1 MINTPKFWYKKDLIS
16 KFKTFL
22 LLPFSI
28 IWILLSLI
36 KKNFAKRYKSRLK
49 VICIGNLSIG
59 GTGKTSLAIEIN
71 DLLRNKFRTVFIKK
85 NYKNQ
90 IDEINL
96 LNNKGKIISSSN
108 REDALFTASKKK
120 YQVAILDDGL
130 QQKNINYD
138 LKIACFNS
146 KYAFGNG
153 YVLPAG
159 PLRENLNI
167 IKDYDLIFLNGEK
180 KNKKLLSK
188 LKSINKNLQIF
199 EGKYKPLNLKK
210 FDLRKKYLMFCGIG
224 NPHEFEQTLVKYK
237 FNISEKIIFP
247 DHHKFS
253 NIDLKELKSNASRD
267 NLTLVTTEK
276 DFFRLNKTQRKNIKF
291 LKIKLE
297 IKDKEKLKKI
307 LISKL

>member
-1 MINTPKFWYKKDLIS
+1 MKLIKPKFWETKNFISLILYPFSAITFLINSIKKFSI
-16 KFKTFL
+16 KKTFE
-22 LLPFSI
+22 
-28 IWILLSLI
+28 I
-36 KKNFAKRYKSRLK
+36 KT
-49 VICIGNLSIG
+49 ICIGNIFIG

-71 DLLRNKFRTVFIKK
+71 ELLRKKFRTVFIKK
-85 NYKNQ
+85 NYENQ
-90 IDEINL
+90 MDEMNL
-96 LNNKGKIISSSN
+96 LKNRGKIISSSK
-108 REDALFTASKKK
+108 RENALSAASKKK

-130 QQKNINYD
+130 QQKNINYN

-146 KYAFGNG
+146 KYALGNE
-153 YVLPAG
+153 YMLPAG
-159 PLRENLNI
+159 PLRENLNV
-167 IKDYDLIFLNGEK
+167 IKNYDLIFLSGEK

-210 FDLRKKYLMFCGIG
+210 FNLRKKYLMFCGIG
-224 NPHEFEQTLVKYK
+224 NPHEFEQTLVKSK
-237 FNISEKIIFP
+237 FNISKKIIFP

-253 NIDLKELKSNASRD
+253 NIDLKKLKYNASRD

-276 DFFRLNKTQRKNIKF
+276 DFFRLDKAQRKNIKF

>member
-1 MINTPKFWYKKDLIS
+1 MKLIKPKFWESKNFIS
-16 KFKTFL
+16 FILYPLSAITFL
-22 LLPFSI
+22 INFTKKFS
-28 IWILLSLI
+28 I
-36 KKNFAKRYKSRLK
+36 KKNFEIKS
-49 VICIGNLSIG
+49 ICIGNIFIG

-71 DLLRNKFRTVFIKK
+71 DLLRKKFRTVFIKK

-237 FNISEKIIFP
+237 FNISKKIIFA

>member
-1 MINTPKFWYKKDLIS
+1 MKLIKPKFWESKNFIS
-16 KFKTFL
+16 FILYPLSTITFL
-22 LLPFSI
+22 INFTKKFS
-28 IWILLSLI
+28 I
-36 KKNFAKRYKSRLK
+36 KKNFEIKS
-49 VICIGNLSIG
+49 ICIGNIFIG

>member
-1 MINTPKFWYKKDLIS
+1 MKLIKPKFWESKNFIS
-16 KFKTFL
+16 FILYPLSAITFL
-22 LLPFSI
+22 INFTKKFS
-28 IWILLSLI
+28 I
-36 KKNFAKRYKSRLK
+36 KKNFEIKS
-49 VICIGNLSIG
+49 ICIGNIFIG

-71 DLLRNKFRTVFIKK
+71 DLLRKKFRTVFIKK

-96 LNNKGKIISSSN
+96 LNSKGKIISSSN

>member
-1 MINTPKFWYKKDLIS
+1 MKLIKPKFWETKNFISLILYPFSAITFLINSIKKFSI
-16 KFKTFL
+16 KKTFE
-22 LLPFSI
+22 
-28 IWILLSLI
+28 I
-36 KKNFAKRYKSRLK
+36 KT
-49 VICIGNLSIG
+49 ICIGNIFIG

-71 DLLRNKFRTVFIKK
+71 ELLRKKFRTVFIKK
-85 NYKNQ
+85 NYENQ
-90 IDEINL
+90 MDEMNL
-96 LNNKGKIISSSN
+96 LKNRGKIISSSK
-108 REDALFTASKKK
+108 RENALSAASKKK

-146 KYAFGNG
+146 KYALGNE
-153 YVLPAG
+153 YMLPAG
-159 PLRENLNI
+159 PLRENLNV
-167 IKDYDLIFLNGEK
+167 IKNYDLIFLSGEK
-180 KNKKLLSK
+180 KNKKLLLK

-210 FDLRKKYLMFCGIG
+210 FNLRKKYLMFCGIG

-237 FNISEKIIFP
+237 FNISKKIIFP

-253 NIDLKELKSNASRD
+253 NIDLKKLKYNASRD

-276 DFFRLNKTQRKNIKF
+276 DFFRLDKAQRKNIKF